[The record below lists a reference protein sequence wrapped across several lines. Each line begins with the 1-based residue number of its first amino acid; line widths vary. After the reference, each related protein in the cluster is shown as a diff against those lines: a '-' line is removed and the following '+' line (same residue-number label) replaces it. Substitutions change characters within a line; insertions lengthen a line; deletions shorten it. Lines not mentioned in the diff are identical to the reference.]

1 MYIGGY
7 LSHPVE
13 NFPSVFGNCQ
23 FLKDYPYFLPCFTA
37 AIGSMIGFIIGF
49 FYLQESNANVVAH
62 KKQQKNKKMNETT
75 HLLRNDTR
83 VNNEDEELI
92 SKVMMPRSGSIR
104 NITRASVVVIIV
116 YS

>member
-1 MYIGGY
+1 MYTGGY

-13 NFPSVFGNCQ
+13 NFPSVFGKCQ
-23 FLKDYPYFLPCFTA
+23 FLKDFPYFLPCFTA

-49 FYLQESNANVVAH
+49 FYLEESNVNVVAH
-62 KKQQKNKKMNETT
+62 KNQQKNKKMNETT
-75 HLLRNDTR
+75 RLLRNDTR
-83 VNNEDEELI
+83 VNEDEEI
-92 SKVMMPRSGSIR
+92 NSKVMMPRSGSIR